1 MAEDEEAILQKT
13 ILTSP
18 WGEHIT
24 YTPDRRR
31 LQGEKR
37 EDTKLQLHAA
47 CTYTLLCKLNG

>member
-13 ILTSP
+13 ILTFP

-24 YTPDRRR
+24 YTPDSIMKRR

-37 EDTKLQLHAA
+37 EDTKLQLQHARIPY
-47 CTYTLLCKLNG
+47 CVS